1 MWTKFSHFIINNR
14 LSLILIIGLITALM
28 ASQALRIEMDYS
40 MAKIMPADH
49 EIIKD
54 FNAFQKQFGDDAN
67 TFIIGLQA
75 RNLFSKEILNDWQ
88 ILGKQISELEG
99 ITGLLSVPE
108 AVYLNKNSDQ
118 KRFELRHLI
127 EKPIISEEE
136 ADSLEKAFEDLAFYE
151 NRIFNAEKG
160 ATLMAISIDSKILDT
175 QERTDKINEILA
187 TCESFQKKH
196 NVELKY
202 SGLPYLRNYRVT
214 TIARELVVFLVLA
227 FVLMVVLL
235 TLLFRSLSGVLLPML
250 VVTIGVIWVL
260 GTVVLFGFKV
270 NILTG
275 LIPSLIIIIGIPNCV
290 YLLNKYH
297 LEFKKTDNQQQ
308 ALLKSIEKIGN
319 VTFYANLTTAIGFGV
334 FAITK
339 SQILREFGLVA
350 GLNVFFVFIISIIVL
365 PVIIS
370 YLAPPKREAIDY
382 LEFKLFRSVIKWLKN
397 INLNYRKLAQIATVF
412 VVIAALIGL
421 TKLESRGY
429 IFDDIP
435 HKTKSYQ
442 DLKFL
447 EDNFTG
453 VVPLEVIIDTKKK
466 GGVTQI
472 SVLNKIERIQQNI
485 KADPE
490 MANPI
495 SITEGLK
502 MATQA
507 YYGGKKSRYQLPSSL
522 DKNLV
527 FAYLGKMERGVT
539 NDLLNSFMD
548 KDRRLARISFQMK
561 DIGSKA
567 FPEKLAWVKE
577 VVEKEFDPSKY
588 DITYTGTGLVSLTGY
603 NYLVDGLIYSVMFAF
618 ILIAIIMSF
627 LFKSARML
635 LIAII
640 PNLIPLLITAG
651 IMGYFKIYLKP
662 STVLIF
668 SVAYGIS
675 VDFTIHF
682 LAKYR
687 LELSRHNWDV
697 QRTVFAALEET
708 GFSMLYTAMV
718 LLSGFAV
725 FLVSSFEGTIYLG
738 MLTCITLVVSLLAN
752 LVLLPGILLTVKPS
766 REIQRMQAELKE
778 LEKKD

>member
-1 MWTKFSHFIINNR
+1 MWYNFSHFILNNR

-28 ASQALRIEMDYS
+28 ATQAVKIEMDYS
-40 MAKIMPADH
+40 MAKILPADH
-49 EIIKD
+49 QIIKD
-54 FNAFQKQFGDDAN
+54 FNAFQNQFGDDAN
-67 TFIIGLQA
+67 TFIIGLQH
-75 RNLFSKEILNDWQ
+75 RQLFTKEILNDWYELGNQ
-88 ILGKQISELEG
+88 IKQLQG
-99 ITGLLSVPE
+99 VTGVLSVPS

-118 KRFELRHLI
+118 KRFELKSLLNQ
-127 EKPIISEEE
+127 PIKNQLE
-136 ADSLEKAFEDLAFYE
+136 ADSLQKAFSDLAFYK
-151 NRIFNAEKG
+151 NRIYNPEKG
-160 ATLMAISIDSKILDT
+160 ATLMAVSIDSKILDT
-175 QERTDKINEILA
+175 QKRTDKINELLA
-187 TCESFQKKH
+187 TCEAFQNKH
-196 NVELKY
+196 NIELKY
-202 SGLPYLRNYRVT
+202 SGLPFLRNYRVT

-227 FVLMVVLL
+227 FVLMVILL
-235 TLLFRSLSGVLLPML
+235 TILFRSVGGVLLPML

-260 GTVVLFGFKV
+260 GTTVLFGFKV

-297 LEFKKTDNQQQ
+297 LEFKKTDNKDQ

-319 VTFYANLTTAIGFGV
+319 VTFFANLTTAIGFGV

-339 SQILREFGLVA
+339 SEILRQFGLVA
-350 GLNVFFVFIISIIVL
+350 GLNVLFVFIISIIVL
-365 PVIIS
+365 PVILS

-382 LEFKLFRSVIKWLKN
+382 LEFKLFKRIIRWLKN
-397 INLNYRKLAQIATVF
+397 INLNYKLLAQIITA
-412 VVIAALIGL
+412 VVIVTALIGL
-421 TKLESRGY
+421 LSLQSRGY

-453 VVPLEVIIDTKKK
+453 VVPLEVVVDTKKK

-472 SVLNKIERIQQNI
+472 SVLNKIERIQQAI
-485 KADPE
+485 KKDPE

-495 SITEGLK
+495 SITEGVK

-507 YYGGKKSRYQLPSSL
+507 YYGGKKSRYQLPSTL

-527 FAYLGKMERGVT
+527 FAYLGKMERGAS
-539 NDLLNSFMD
+539 NDLLNAFMD
-548 KDRRLARISFQMK
+548 RDRKLARISFQMK

-567 FPEKLAWVKE
+567 FPEKLAWVKQ
-577 VVEKEFDPSKY
+577 VVEKEFNPDKY

-603 NYLVDGLIYSVMFAF
+603 NYLVDGLIYSVLFAF

-697 QRTVFAALEET
+697 KRTVFAALEET

-738 MLTCITLVVSLLAN
+738 LLTCITLVVSLLAN
-752 LVLLPGILLTVKPS
+752 LVFLPGILLTVKPS
-766 REIQRMQAELKE
+766 REIQRKQAEVRERQTK
-778 LEKKD
+778 